1 MKKVKI
7 IEEGIL
13 EEKED
18 DISYFFSKF
27 GIGVQTA
34 KKIENIYGNN
44 TIEVIKQNP
53 YQLLEEV
60 DGVGFKTA
68 DKLARDL
75 SVSLDDPRR
84 IKAIIVQLVQQ
95 WCNSTGD
102 TYIEIEK
109 LYKKFKK
116 NFMI

>member
-1 MKKVKI
+1 MI
-7 IEEGIL
+7 
-13 EEKED
+13 
-18 DISYFFSKF
+18 
-27 GIGVQTA
+27 QTA

-44 TIEVIKQNP
+44 NNRSHKTNP